1 MNRPPIIGLL
11 RFSTLP
17 LYAQAQQ
24 PDVAKLKADA
34 QKVVSIIGG
43 DKAKIQTY
51 CQINHLG
58 EQIGEANEEQDKKKV
73 EALSRKVSELEKQLG
88 PEYAALVNGLKEVDP
103 NSPEGDE
110 ISSILENTRR
120 LLSGLTAIVQA
131 PKKAEI
137 RAPGGIANRGPKSA
151 SKNRLRSKR
160 KTLQPSSISRP
171 PRLTRCLP
179 PLRLN

>member
-1 MNRPPIIGLL
+1 MHKRLSASSVAIRLRSRPIAKSTISASRSARPMRSKTKRKL
-11 RFSTLP
+11 RRCP
-17 LYAQAQQ
+17 
-24 PDVAKLKADA
+24 
-34 QKVVSIIGG
+34 G
-43 DKAKIQTY
+43 
-51 CQINHLG
+51 
-58 EQIGEANEEQDKKKV
+58 
-73 EALSRKVSELEKQLG
+73 KVSESEKQLG

>member
-43 DKAKIQTY
+43 DKATSQTY

-73 EALSRKVSELEKQLG
+73 EALSKKVSELEKKLG
-88 PEYAALVNGLKEVDP
+88 PEYAALVNSLKEVDP

>member
-58 EQIGEANEEQDKKKV
+58 ERI
-73 EALSRKVSELEKQLG
+73 VSELEKQLG